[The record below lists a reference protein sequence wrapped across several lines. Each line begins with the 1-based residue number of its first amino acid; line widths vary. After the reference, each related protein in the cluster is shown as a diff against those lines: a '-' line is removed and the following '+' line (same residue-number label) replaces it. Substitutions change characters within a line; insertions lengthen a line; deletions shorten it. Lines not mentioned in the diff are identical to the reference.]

1 MLARIREFSK
11 RIANNPI
18 ASYFT
23 AIVVG
28 CFIFLV
34 FMFYYQWDL
43 IAFISSNTMFVMTAI
58 SGTVIRFLSGLGITL
73 TYAALCQF
81 IFTRSSGFVKGKKKR
96 VRILKLFVL
105 LPILVIVAYA
115 AYKFANA
122 ALYSNPLTILELLL
136 AIGGVWS
143 LMIMVYAIPASRS
156 EYKPEFEDD
165 KTDEIKSKLEE
176 FKDSI
181 WKGYQSKVH
190 KEYGKVQAKEF
201 EKYHRKID
209 EIRQR
214 LSAILI
220 LPLSLIL
227 LVFPPLTGI
236 GIILWIRSFSLD
248 DKALAKVEN
257 FLLIIVVVGVIVVSS
272 IMFLFVDVAALV
284 IFFDSAYAVGMVL
297 SITVLGIMI
306 VRT

>member
-1 MLARIREFSK
+1 
-11 RIANNPI
+11 
-18 ASYFT
+18 
-23 AIVVG
+23 
-28 CFIFLV
+28 
-34 FMFYYQWDL
+34 
-43 IAFISSNTMFVMTAI
+43 
-58 SGTVIRFLSGLGITL
+58 LGITL

-81 IFTRSSGFVKGKKKR
+81 IFTKSSGFVKGKKKR